1 MWKTLAKTMAKAE
14 QQMTTPPAEPLTA
27 DQMPPI
33 CGDFNIRI
41 DRDGRWY
48 YMGSP
53 IGRLAL
59 CKLFSTVLN
68 RKEDGSYWLTTPVEN
83 GRIEVEDVPFVII
96 GMEDVETDDGPAIKL
111 RSNLDHEFLL
121 DGAHP
126 LRVEIDPDTDE
137 PTPYVVVTKGLE
149 GRVNR
154 AIFYELVD
162 RAEEH
167 EGQGGPE
174 LGLTSAGT
182 YFPLGA
188 AS

>member
-1 MWKTLAKTMAKAE
+1 MVVLE
-14 QQMTTPPAEPLTA
+14 PQMTNTPSPQLTA
-27 DQMPPI
+27 DQMPPL

-59 CKLFSTVLN
+59 CKLFATVLN
-68 RKEDGSYWLTTPVEN
+68 RKADGSYWLTTPVEN

-96 GMEDVETDDGPAIKL
+96 GMTQVDTDAGPAVQF
-111 RSNLDHEFLL
+111 RSNLDHEFIV
-121 DGAHP
+121 DADHP
-126 LRVEIDPDTDE
+126 LRVEVDPHTGE

-149 GRVNR
+149 GRINR
-154 AIFYELVD
+154 AVFYDLVD
-162 RAEEH
+162 LAEERD
-167 EGQGGPE
+167 GPSGPE
-174 LGLTSAGT
+174 LGLTSAGA

-188 AS
+188 VD